1 MRLDEEREQKRIIK
15 NMLSRR
21 QSRRLALQILFSNE
35 FLQEDIL
42 IVADR
47 LAKTINQEINPF
59 CKALLIKTSANK
71 EELEKLILCNLRGWD
86 IDRVA
91 TLERVLIMLALTEL
105 LYFDDIPIEVT
116 LNEALELSKEFISNK
131 SSKFING
138 ILDAI
143 LKRLQKEK
151 KIHKTIIAHLPP
163 KLKSKHKSVKGTP

>member
-1 MRLDEEREQKRIIK
+1 MRPDEEKEQKRILK

-35 FLQEDIL
+35 FLKEDIL
-42 IVADR
+42 EVAER
-47 LAKTINQEINPF
+47 LSDTIEQEINPF
-59 CKALLIKTSANK
+59 CKALLIKTTANK

-116 LNEALELSKEFISNK
+116 INEALELSKEFISNK

-143 LKRLQKEK
+143 LKKLQKEK
-151 KIHKTIIAHLPP
+151 KIHKTLMDHLPS
-163 KLKSKHKSVKGTP
+163 KLRGNIRLSKER